1 MAEIA
6 KEEQK
11 KMDLNAVESG
21 LENMTG
27 FDFEA
32 VEREARAAGDTLPD
46 ITFSK
51 NFQARLAARAMGV
64 HVNDVCAL
72 PIREFNAVTM
82 KVNNFLFASLAAEIK
97 AKNQ

>member
-1 MAEIA
+1 MIETA
-6 KEEQK
+6 KEDK
-11 KMDLNAVESG
+11 KKIDLKAIESG

-27 FDFEA
+27 FDFEVA
-32 VEREARAAGDTLPD
+32 ERDARAAGDTLPD

-72 PIREFNAVTM
+72 PIRDFNAATM